1 MTPCSAADCS
11 RPAYRRGY
19 CAGHYQRLLRGQTL
33 GGKVQARETDRW
45 RDLVEAALKLAD
57 TDSEDDGAWTISSIR
72 LRLAAAR
79 YATPPDT
86 TKGEP

>member
-1 MTPCSAADCS
+1 MTPCSAVDCS

-19 CAGHYQRLLRGQTL
+19 CAAHYQRLLRGQTL
-33 GGKVQARETDRW
+33 EGKVQARETDRW
-45 RDLVEAALKLAD
+45 RDLTEAAIRYCDAD
-57 TDSEDDGAWTISSIR
+57 AEDESAFTIASIR